1 MDSLSFAIVALIV
14 LGFGLVSRRLQRSV
28 VTMPMVFVAFGL
40 LVGDHGLGLVHF
52 AVDGHLIHTLAE
64 LTLVLVL
71 FTDASRIDL
80 NLLRRQHDL
89 PIRMLVIGLPLT
101 VLCGALVAVALF
113 ANMSFSSA
121 VVLAII
127 LAPTDAALGQAV
139 VGSSLVP
146 VRIRQALN
154 VESGLN
160 DGIAM
165 PLLLIALSV
174 ASATSEVV
182 DPVYW
187 IQYTAMQ
194 LVLGPLVGIGI
205 GYLGGLLIATA
216 SRNEWMDHAFQELAA
231 LGLSVLSFSLAH
243 LVGGN
248 GFIAAFCA
256 GLTLGNLS
264 RPICACL
271 YEFAEAEG
279 QLLTLIVFMVFG
291 AVLVPE
297 SAAFFDGT
305 SLLYAALSLTVVRGL
320 PVALSLVGARLHLS
334 TVLFL
339 GWFGPRGLAS
349 VLFALLVLEESLLSD
364 REAII
369 GVVMMTVLLSVF
381 AHGLTAFPGVH
392 WYSKRMEGGER
403 TEHRKVGE
411 MPVRRTL
418 KPGP

>member
-40 LVGDHGLGLVHF
+40 LVGDHSLGLVHF

-89 PIRMLVIGLPLT
+89 PIRMLAIGLPLT

-139 VGSSLVP
+139 VGSPLVP

-160 DGIAM
+160 DGLVL

-174 ASATSEVV
+174 ASATSKVV
-182 DPVYW
+182 DPAYW

-194 LVLGPLVGIGI
+194 LVLGPLVGIGV
-205 GYLGGLLIATA
+205 GYLGGLLVATA
-216 SRNEWMDHAFQELAA
+216 SRNEWMDHAFQDLAA

-264 RPICACL
+264 RPICASL
-271 YEFAEAEG
+271 YEFVEAEG

-297 SAAFFDGT
+297 SVAFFDGT

-349 VLFALLVLEESLLSD
+349 VLFALLVLEDSLLSD
-364 REAII
+364 REAIM

-392 WYSKRMEGGER
+392 WYSKRMERGEKI
-403 TEHRKVGE
+403 EHREVGE
-411 MPVRRTL
+411 MPVRFPL
-418 KPGP
+418 K